1 MASLPTAQPDRSLF
15 NHGPGKGDKERSS
28 GWRANYDEINWT
40 GVGMVRRGVKQ
51 IKSYRVR
58 PACQGPNCGCTD
70 GISHSPECRAEHDA
84 QC

>member
-40 GVGMVRRGVKQ
+40 GVGMVRRGTKLVKR
-51 IKSYRVR
+51 YAA
-58 PACQGPNCGCTD
+58 PAEEPCQCRKPGYVSTG
-70 GISHSPECRAEHDA
+70 ECVCETP
-84 QC
+84 C